1 MEGGA
6 YSHHNVSKT
15 SKPTKNVFSFGLS
28 SRPADRYPQHG
39 TNSQP
44 SFVLS
49 RAMKSSHQRPS
60 FDQNRNEQHHSPRI
74 FHPSTHF
81 QTPQR
86 TAAKQEPV
94 SPLGPADDYQVI
106 TPSSNTKSTEQFNRT
121 KYQSQYEVK
130 EVQQYLP
137 TPSEN
142 PGFISRAASLTPSN
156 RSGSHNPEA
165 DDDELDLSDLMNRRM
180 KEAKIVKSQ
189 LAEERVLTANLK
201 SQVASAQSENSEL
214 KKRILNLESASNAH
228 NRDIA
233 MKEEELLQ
241 IRELL
246 AEAERAQQSQQALL
260 DEKEK
265 ELAGGLENTNL
276 LQRRLQESEE
286 RIAKVKET
294 AKRGIENLGR
304 NCQAMQATLEQLK
317 HKHDHSHKNLQLVKD
332 ELVDLKLTATDQFK
346 QIEPLLDPSGRRL
359 LKSVETQ
366 NLVQELQ
373 NDRSDAQRV
382 IDLLRDKLH
391 VLGAQVVEYKEKVEI
406 LENLRKE
413 ESANLTRTASLLE
426 NASDRI
432 NHLTEKLV
440 KRQAED
446 VALAAEGAK
455 LEVQVADS
463 EEQIERL
470 QGELKAKAKETENFL
485 EQNRKLSLDVQLT
498 TARLQDAVQRQTT
511 ESERLE
517 TAQARTRSQ
526 EQEITLL
533 RSKLETSEKTE
544 ESLKANVAKATSKV
558 QELEGLIRTANTG
571 EAVAISKCEHVSEKM
586 KTLESESRKTRKDL
600 EERLKGSD
608 LKVERLGMELR
619 EREAELHQST
629 SRLAVLQDR
638 FDSQATMLK
647 LAKEHSGDLQERL
660 LASEKENAAN
670 LEANEGK
677 HRTEVAVLTERRSAL
692 QAQVD
697 QLQAKLER
705 LLASEKENLAKL
717 ETVEGKRQAEV
728 AVLTEQRSALQA
740 QVDQLQAKLVSLDT
754 SLEITRTNL
763 GNAKAD
769 YSILGEQK
777 NNLQVTLDRLRD
789 DYAKADALRADI
801 KTEKRTLQE
810 ALNRSLDETSKLRN
824 LVEEHRNQE
833 TDMDQQKAM
842 NALRDA
848 LEQLKGH
855 EKAHDDALAR
865 TSADFQD
872 GLERIGS
879 KLLETESKRAEVA
892 EKSFERASTQVQ
904 DLKTELSK
912 LGTELQTTKDRAAT
926 VQEELT
932 RAQGV
937 EAQMKAT
944 LVKIETLEAENQELR
959 RMEGTVQERYSE
971 GQLNDS
977 EKELVNLIMKTTQTM
992 HEQDMVEKE
1001 NDLRRRDNMISTLQA
1016 KIDALESTLAKC
1028 LKNQGQAHE
1037 QEGQSK
1043 SMVDL
1048 NIWMNSSSPPG
1059 GASRPNSQSRVFVSR
1074 TVISEG
1080 PSRVTSP
1087 QSPTFTQLAAEDKSD
1102 RESRVEDV
1110 PPNKKQKTA
1119 SARKADQDNE
1129 KKPKRLGAARKRRN

>member
-28 SRPADRYPQHG
+28 SRPADKYPQHG

-189 LAEERVLTANLK
+189 LAEEASDALSRVLTANLK

-332 ELVDLKLTATDQFK
+332 ELVDLKFTATDQFK

-446 VALAAEGAK
+446 AALAAEGAK

-463 EEQIERL
+463 EERIERL

-511 ESERLE
+511 
-517 TAQARTRSQ
+517 
-526 EQEITLL
+526 
-533 RSKLETSEKTE
+533 
-544 ESLKANVAKATSKV
+544 VAKATSKV

-801 KTEKRTLQE
+801 QTEKRTLQE

-833 TDMDQQKAM
+833 TNMDQQKAM

-932 RAQGV
+932 RAQG
-937 EAQMKAT
+937 
-944 LVKIETLEAENQELR
+944 AENQELR

-1059 GASRPNSQSRVFVSR
+1059 GASINQTGR
-1074 TVISEG
+1074 
-1080 PSRVTSP
+1080 
-1087 QSPTFTQLAAEDKSD
+1087 A
-1102 RESRVEDV
+1102 RVEDV

>member
-6 YSHHNVSKT
+6 YGHHNVSKT
-15 SKPTKNVFSFGLS
+15 NKPTKNIFSFGLS
-28 SRPADRYPQHG
+28 SRPADKYPQHG
-39 TNSQP
+39 TNSNP
-44 SFVLS
+44 SFVFS
-49 RAMKSSHQRPS
+49 RAMKSSQQRPS

-86 TAAKQEPV
+86 TVAKQELV
-94 SPLGPADDYQVI
+94 SPLGSADGHQVI
-106 TPSSNTKSTEQFNRT
+106 TPSSNTKLTEQFDRT

-137 TPSEN
+137 TPTEN
-142 PGFISRAASLTPSN
+142 PGFNSRAASLTPSN

-180 KEAKIVKSQ
+180 KEAKMVKSQ

-214 KKRILNLESASNAH
+214 KKRILNLESASNAYD
-228 NRDIA
+228 RDIA
-233 MKEEELLQ
+233 MKEEELSQ
-241 IRELL
+241 ISELL
-246 AEAERAQQSQQALL
+246 AEAERVQQSQQVLL

-265 ELAGGLENTNL
+265 ELAGGLENTNVL
-276 LQRRLQESEE
+276 ERRLQESEE
-286 RIAKVKET
+286 RVAKVKET

-332 ELVDLKLTATDQFK
+332 ELVDLKFTATDQFK
-346 QIEPLLDPSGRRL
+346 QIEPLLDPSGRHL
-359 LKSVETQ
+359 LKSMETRT
-366 NLVQELQ
+366 LVQELQ

-391 VLGAQVVEYKEKVEI
+391 VLGAQVIEYKEKVEI

-426 NASDRI
+426 NASARI

-440 KRQAED
+440 ERETED
-446 VALAAEGAK
+446 AALAAEGAK

-463 EEQIERL
+463 EERIEKI
-470 QGELKAKAKETENFL
+470 QGELKAKAKEHGNLL
-485 EQNRKLSLDVQLT
+485 EQNRKLSLDVQLAS
-498 TARLQDAVQRQTT
+498 ARLQDAVSRQTA

-517 TAQARTRSQ
+517 TAQARMRSQ

-544 ESLKANVAKATSKV
+544 ESLKSNAAKATSKV
-558 QELEGLIRTANTG
+558 QELEGLIRTANAG
-571 EAVAISKCEHVSEKM
+571 EAAAVSKCEHVLEKL
-586 KTLESESRKTRKDL
+586 KALEFESRKARKDF
-600 EERLKGSD
+600 EERLKESD
-608 LKVERLGMELR
+608 AKVERLGIELG

-647 LAKEHSGDLQERL
+647 LTKEHSGDLQERL

-677 HRTEVAVLTERRSAL
+677 HRAEAAVLTEQRSAL

-705 LLASEKENLAKL
+705 LLASEKESLAKL

-740 QVDQLQAKLVSLDT
+740 QGDRLQAKLVTLET

-769 YSILGEQK
+769 YNILGEQK

-789 DYAKADALRADI
+789 DYAKADTLRVDI
-801 KTEKRTLQE
+801 QTEKSTLQE
-810 ALNRSLDETSKLRN
+810 ALNRSLDETSKLRS

-833 TDMDQQKAM
+833 ANVDQQQAM
-842 NALRDA
+842 VALRDA

-855 EKAHDDALAR
+855 NKAHDDALAR
-865 TSADFQD
+865 TSADLQG

-879 KLLETESKRAEVA
+879 KLVETESKRAEVA
-892 EKSFERASTQVQ
+892 EKSFERASAQVQ

-912 LGTELQTTKDRAAT
+912 LGAELQTTKDGAAT

-937 EAQMKAT
+937 EAQMKET

-959 RMEGTVQERYSE
+959 RMEGTVQERYRE
-971 GQLNDS
+971 GQLNDA
-977 EKELVNLIMKTTQTM
+977 EKELVTLIMKTTQTM

-1001 NDLRRRDNMISTLQA
+1001 NDLRRRDNMIGTLQA

-1028 LKNQGQAHE
+1028 LKNQGQTHE

-1059 GASRPNSQSRVFVSR
+1059 GASRPNSQSRVLVNR

-1080 PSRVTSP
+1080 PSRVASP
-1087 QSPTFTQLAAEDKSD
+1087 QSPTFAQLTMEDKSD
-1102 RESRVEDV
+1102 REGRTEDI
-1110 PPNKKQKTA
+1110 PPNKKQKT
-1119 SARKADQDNE
+1119 ARKADQDNE
-1129 KKPKRLGAARKRRN
+1129 KKLKRLGNARKRRN